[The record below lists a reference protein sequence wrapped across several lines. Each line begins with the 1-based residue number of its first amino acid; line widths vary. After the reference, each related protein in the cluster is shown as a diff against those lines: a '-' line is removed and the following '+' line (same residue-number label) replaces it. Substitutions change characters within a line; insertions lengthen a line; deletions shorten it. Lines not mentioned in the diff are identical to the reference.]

1 MGRCRGQACRAG
13 CRGQASGLP
22 DLGGCLCAGEQQQ
35 AAGAKYVDVLAKEM
49 NRKQH
54 LYNDDL
60 AFIRE
65 VKQGVVAAPGMNPDQ
80 ELKTLRLRFDA
91 FKKDFKVSCWWVLQA
106 CYCMYAETAV
116 CQKTALAVFVPA
128 EACQPASLHCWGVPA
143 QWQKCWALKTAPES
157 LLGHCRRDWQT
168 PKTF

>member
-1 MGRCRGQACRAG
+1 M
-13 CRGQASGLP
+13 
-22 DLGGCLCAGEQQQ
+22 
-35 AAGAKYVDVLAKEM
+35 DVLASEL

-91 FKKDFKVSCWWVLQA
+91 FKKDFKVSCWWMLQVW
-106 CYCMYAETAV
+106 YCM
-116 CQKTALAVFVPA
+116 
-128 EACQPASLHCWGVPA
+128 H
-143 QWQKCWALKTAPES
+143 
-157 LLGHCRRDWQT
+157 D
-168 PKTF
+168 